1 MAAPNIV
8 GVTTIVGFTTAINL
22 TSANPTVLVS
32 NAAGSGAV
40 LKINNLTLSNITN
53 STVGYATV
61 RTHTEAAGL
70 GVSFSLSS
78 NIGIATGT
86 SLVLMDKA
94 SSIYVEEGRSI
105 TVQVNPIN
113 TIHATCSYER
123 IQ

>member
-8 GVTTIVGFTTAINL
+8 GVTTIVGFTTAITLN
-22 TSANPTVLVS
+22 TADPTVLVS

-40 LKINNLTLSNITN
+40 LKINNLTLSNVTN

-61 RTHTEAAGL
+61 RTHTAAAGL

>member
-1 MAAPNIV
+1 MTRRTKSIKKCLTFGQRFRGYCLSSIRLRKGRKSKANQ
-8 GVTTIVGFTTAINL
+8 AI
-22 TSANPTVLVS
+22 S
-32 NAAGSGAV
+32 NV
-40 LKINNLTLSNITN
+40 TN

-61 RTHTEAAGL
+61 RTHTAAAGL

>member
-22 TSANPTVLVS
+22 TTALPTVLVS

-40 LKINNLTLSNITN
+40 LKINNITLSNVTN

-86 SLVLMDKA
+86 SLVLMDKE

-113 TIHATCSYER
+113 TIHASCSYER

>member
-22 TSANPTVLVS
+22 DTAAPTVLVS

-61 RTHTEAAGL
+61 RTHTAAAGL

-113 TIHATCSYER
+113 TIHATCSFER